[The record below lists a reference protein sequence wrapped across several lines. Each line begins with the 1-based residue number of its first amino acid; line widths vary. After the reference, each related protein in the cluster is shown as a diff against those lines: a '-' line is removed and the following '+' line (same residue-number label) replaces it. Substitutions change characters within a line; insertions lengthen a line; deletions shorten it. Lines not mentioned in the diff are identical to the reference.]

1 MAVYATCTYHLYRSK
16 KFPWMQQIYITVL
29 FVLAA
34 VTIACNINFNELA
47 WIDERNYPGGRY
59 LANKSENILTLAR
72 QALWL
77 VVGKSGS
84 ELQFEPEPLRTGPEV
99 QFKVQKIC

>member
-29 FVLAA
+29 FILAA

-59 LANKSENILTLAR
+59 LVNGPKASMLTLAR
-72 QALWL
+72 QALWHL
-77 VVGKSGS
+77 LTSKKPYLLTRS
-84 ELQFEPEPLRTGPEV
+84 ETLPV
-99 QFKVQKIC
+99 S